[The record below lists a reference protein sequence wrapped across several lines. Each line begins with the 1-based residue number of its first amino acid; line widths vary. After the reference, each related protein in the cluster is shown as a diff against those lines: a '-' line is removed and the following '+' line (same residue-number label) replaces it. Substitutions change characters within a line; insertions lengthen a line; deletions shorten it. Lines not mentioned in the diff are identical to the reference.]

1 MASSESI
8 AAVQDSRV
16 TKQSATDALSPV
28 VGSTRSKVSS
38 GLSEVFFS
46 NNTTDNDCCLRVGFG
61 KIFLH
66 QRLHFHFLLYFMPL
80 FANYKVARNKH

>member
-8 AAVQDSRV
+8 AAVQDSRT

-28 VGSTRSKVSS
+28 AGSRSKVSS
-38 GLSEVFFS
+38 GLSEVFLS

-61 KIFLH
+61 KIFLC
-66 QRLHFHFLLYFMPL
+66 QRLLFLLYIMTL
-80 FANYKVARNKH
+80 FANYKWL